1 MLFRAKLVKN
11 IRKGILSMLKKTF
24 FLRDVLYMAPSL
36 QNKRETSLEKVSL
49 FVYLLSSFG
58 LADSWV
64 IGTVDGMVS
73 CTGSASVSFWGCALG
88 VLGCFALGCFA
99 FAGCCAVW
107 AFSAGFS
114 CFVGSALGSVLG
126 VSFLG
131 RFLAGCFLAAGCA
144 FCSAGCCSFGCS

>member
-58 LADSWV
+58 SADS
-64 IGTVDGMVS
+64 
-73 CTGSASVSFWGCALG
+73 
-88 VLGCFALGCFA
+88 
-99 FAGCCAVW
+99 
-107 AFSAGFS
+107 
-114 CFVGSALGSVLG
+114 
-126 VSFLG
+126 
-131 RFLAGCFLAAGCA
+131 
-144 FCSAGCCSFGCS
+144 